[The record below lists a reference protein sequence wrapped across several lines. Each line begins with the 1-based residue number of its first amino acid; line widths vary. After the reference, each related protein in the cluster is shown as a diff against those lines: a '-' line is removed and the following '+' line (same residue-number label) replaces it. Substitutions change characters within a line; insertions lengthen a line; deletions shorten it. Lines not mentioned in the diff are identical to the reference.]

1 MAERGQ
7 TAVVDPIAG
16 SPVYPAGSRIGADG
30 HLEIAGCDLVE
41 LAAEF
46 GTPAYVYAEDDMR
59 ARAGAYRDAFEQRTD
74 AFEVLFAS
82 KSFPCTA
89 AYRLFAEEGLS
100 VDVASGG
107 ELHMALRAGFDP
119 ARIHMHGNN
128 KSDEEILFAARA
140 GVGHLILD
148 SFDEIERCERL
159 LEGQQKVLI
168 RVTPGIK
175 PSTHDYVQTGQLD
188 SKFGFGLEDGL
199 AARAIERVLASDV
212 LELVGLHAHIGSQ
225 IFELEPYRLAI
236 RALGDLAGDWC
247 RVVNVGG
254 GLGIAYAA
262 QDEPPA
268 IDSYVDVKVRGVR
281 DVFGDDM
288 RILVEPG
295 RSLVGNSGV
304 TIYRVGTVKEIPGVR
319 TYVAVDGG
327 MSDNM
332 RPMLY
337 GARYEALIADR
348 AGAPAETL
356 VTIAGMHC
364 ESGDVLVRDAML
376 AEPAPGDVLVTPA
389 TGAYGYAMASNYN
402 GVTRPPVIF
411 CRDGEARVVVRRE
424 TYEDL
429 TARDVDDGA

>member
-1 MAERGQ
+1 MAERGH
-7 TAVVDPIAG
+7 TAVADPVAG
-16 SPVYPAGSRIGADG
+16 SAVYPAGSRIDEDG
-30 HLEIAGCDLVE
+30 HLEIGGCDVVE

-46 GTPAYVYAEDDMR
+46 GTPAYVYSEDDMR
-59 ARAGAYRDAFEQRTD
+59 ARARAYREAFERRTD
-74 AFEVLFAS
+74 DFEVLFAS
-82 KSFPCTA
+82 KAFPCTA
-89 AYRLFAEEGLS
+89 AYRLFADEGLS

-140 GVGHLILD
+140 GVGHLIVD

-159 LEGQQKVLI
+159 LDTAQKVLI

-199 AARAIERVLASDV
+199 AARAIERILASDV
-212 LELVGLHAHIGSQ
+212 LDLVGLHAHIGSQ

-236 RALGDLAGDWC
+236 QALGELADDWC

-254 GLGIAYAA
+254 GLGIAYTAE
-262 QDEPPA
+262 DEPPS
-268 IDSYVDVKVRGVR
+268 IDSYVEVKVRGVAE
-281 DVFGDDM
+281 VFGEDV
-288 RILVEPG
+288 RTLVEPG

-304 TIYRVGTVKEIPGVR
+304 TLYRVGTVKEIPGIR

-337 GARYEALIADR
+337 GSRYEALIADR
-348 AGAPAETL
+348 AGDAPDIAA
-356 VTIAGMHC
+356 TIAGMHC

-376 AEPAPGDVLVTPA
+376 AAPAPGDVLVTPA

-402 GVTRPPVIF
+402 GVARPPVVF

-429 TARDVDDGA
+429 TSRDVS